1 MRAFDV
7 MEKTAHPLALVVDDE
22 EILRMFAAGL
32 LEEHGFEVIEAEN
45 AAAALRELEAHR
57 DVRLL
62 FTDIQMPGRS
72 NGMDLAR
79 EVHARWPSVLLV
91 ITSGQVRPRDSEIP
105 DDGRFIEKPYNEA
118 DLFNE
123 VDDLMSK
130 P

>member
-1 MRAFDV
+1 MRALEV
-7 MEKTAHPLALVVDDE
+7 MKKTAHPLALVVDDE
-22 EILRMFAAGL
+22 ELLRLFAAGL

-45 AAAALRELEAHR
+45 AAAALRMLESHR

-72 NGMDLAR
+72 DGMDLAR
-79 EVHARWPSVLLV
+79 EVHARWPHVLLA
-91 ITSGQVRPRDSEIP
+91 ITSGQVRPRDGEIP
-105 DDGRFIEKPYNEA
+105 DDGRFIGKPYNES

-130 P
+130 S